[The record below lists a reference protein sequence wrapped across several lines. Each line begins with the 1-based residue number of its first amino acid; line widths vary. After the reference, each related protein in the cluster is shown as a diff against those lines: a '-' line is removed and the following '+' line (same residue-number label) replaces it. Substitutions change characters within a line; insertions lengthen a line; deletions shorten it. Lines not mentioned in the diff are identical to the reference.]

1 MNDLVEATGWQRH
14 TVRSTISRSL
24 KKRLGLNITMQK
36 NNDQSLCYC
45 IVPEGA
51 VSTVSSEGLSE
62 SQPEPKAKVVDKK
75 TKSFGLF
82 SKMRFKS

>member
-1 MNDLVEATGWQRH
+1 MDELVEATGWQRH

-45 IVPEGA
+45 IVTEGA
-51 VSTVSSEGLSE
+51 KSTEVLSE
-62 SQPEPKAKVVDKK
+62 SQPEAKAVDKK